1 MALIPTLATMA
12 ALTLLSN
19 PAFQPESVSINY
31 TPFARFATR
40 IQRAFRNAIGYR
52 RYRRRVRRSILQQD
66 IYSPW
71 DWDEIFYGPGF

>member
-19 PAFQPESVSINY
+19 PALQPESVSINY

-40 IQRAFRNAIGYR
+40 IQRAFRNAMGFR
-52 RYRRRVRRSILQQD
+52 RYRRREYLSSVRT
-66 IYSPW
+66 YT
-71 DWDEIFYGPGF
+71 DWDEFFYGPGF